1 MGVMVG
7 IYISQ
12 NYNIP
17 NIHKIGEKAFA
28 FAKTLEE
35 SLRKDNK

>member
-1 MGVMVG
+1 MLRFLFGLVCG

-17 NIHKIGEKAFA
+17 NLYNNFKK
-28 FAKTLEE
+28 LEE
-35 SLRKDNK
+35 EFKKKRD